1 MSRTQ
6 QIKSEGIFH
15 GLPVYLEETTGL
27 TAIITGAN
35 GISGHYMLRVL
46 AQSPTRWKK
55 IFCLSRRP
63 PIVPGGLPT
72 NAEHIPLDFLKDPR
86 EIAATLKERNV
97 TADHVFFFSY
107 VQPPP
112 KPGKGLWSD
121 AEEMVRVNS
130 ELLNNFLEGL
140 KEAEITPRRFMLQTG
155 AKKYGGHL
163 GPTKVPQEESDPRV
177 ELEPNFYYPQE
188 DLLFEY
194 SKATGCG
201 WSICM
206 PGPITGA
213 VPDAAMNYA
222 YPLAVFA
229 SVSKRLGKSLEF
241 PGDEASWQM
250 SQSMSYAMMNAYL
263 EEWSVLEG
271 PAGEMFNA
279 FDGSAFTWEAAW
291 PKIAGW
297 FDMQSQGPQ
306 EGSEYTATETRF
318 NPRGYGQKGVTRR
331 KFTMVQW
338 AKREEVQV
346 AWKEMC
352 DEHGL
357 SMPEEKELDRIFGFL
372 DGTLCRPA
380 PLLFS
385 PDKARKLGWHGYV
398 DSCDALRETFDDLA
412 KLKMVPPMAR

>member
-1 MSRTQ
+1 
-6 QIKSEGIFH
+6 
-15 GLPVYLEETTGL
+15 
-27 TAIITGAN
+27 
-35 GISGHYMLRVL
+35 
-46 AQSPTRWKK
+46 
-55 IFCLSRRP
+55 
-63 PIVPGGLPT
+63 
-72 NAEHIPLDFLKDPR
+72 
-86 EIAATLKERNV
+86 
-97 TADHVFFFSY
+97 
-107 VQPPP
+107 
-112 KPGKGLWSD
+112 
-121 AEEMVRVNS
+121 
-130 ELLNNFLEGL
+130 
-140 KEAEITPRRFMLQTG
+140 
-155 AKKYGGHL
+155 
-163 GPTKVPQEESDPRV
+163 
-177 ELEPNFYYPQE
+177 
-188 DLLFEY
+188 
-194 SKATGCG
+194 
-201 WSICM
+201 M

-318 NPRGYGQKGVTRR
+318 NPRGYGQKGVMRR